1 MDEQKRYRLQVR
13 GKLILFVSVLVFSTI
28 LLLTAIFYVSLNRAY
43 QNWIDSRYPSFD
55 AYIKTAVESLVS
67 VLEANNK
74 RYENGEIT
82 EQEARKNAEAI
93 VRDTRYGGGN
103 GYFWA
108 DTSTGLCAVHMNPDY
123 EGKER
128 YDEQDLAGNYYIR
141 NLIQS
146 GSMSGGGYTDY
157 YFTKPGQDGM
167 FAKRA
172 YTLKFE
178 PYDWNIS
185 TGNYIDDIDGAVA
198 NYQKQKVFEIL
209 LLLGVSIGVC
219 VIGLLVLAVLLNRV
233 TAPLSPIAGRLKLLA
248 TGDVHTPPVPV
259 CQTKDEMEVLS
270 QATDELIIQ
279 MRDVVDDIT
288 VHLEHMAQGDMTLP
302 VEKEYSGDFA
312 PIHDSLLLIYQQL
325 NQTLQVIRQSADQV
339 SAGSSQVADAA
350 QALAAGAT
358 EQAGTIEQLS
368 ASITE
373 VSTQVEESSA
383 HIEEA
388 TGCME
393 QTVDRVEESNDK
405 MKQMLNAMDE
415 IKKTSDEIGKITK
428 SIDGIASQ
436 TNLLALNAAVEAAR
450 AGEAGKGFAVV
461 ADEVR
466 SLAAQAAQAAKRTAV
481 LVENASHAVKG
492 GMTTAQEN
500 AAILMDVSN
509 QARHVRELME
519 TVEKASREQT
529 AAMNQVTY
537 GITQI
542 SAVVQSNAATAEE
555 SSASSEELSAQADLL
570 RKEVSKFKI
579 AVQEKIG

>member
-1 MDEQKRYRLQVR
+1 MVEQKRHRLQVR

-43 QNWIDSRYPSFD
+43 HNWIDSSYQSFD
-55 AYIKTAVESLVS
+55 ANIKTAVESLVS
-67 VLEANNK
+67 ALEANNK

-93 VRDTRYGGGN
+93 VRDTRYGGGK

-128 YDEQDLAGNYYIR
+128 YNEQDLAGNYYVR
-141 NLIQS
+141 NLIEN
-146 GSMSGGGYTDY
+146 GSKSGGGYTNY
-157 YFTKPGQDGM
+157 YFAKPGQEGM
-167 FAKRA
+167 FPKRA

-185 TGNYIDDIDGAVA
+185 TGNYIDDIDSAVA
-198 NYQKQKVFEIL
+198 NYQRQKIFEIL
-209 LLLGVSIGVC
+209 VLLGVSVGIC
-219 VIGLLVLAVLLNRV
+219 VIGLLILAVLLDRI

-248 TGDVHTPPVPV
+248 SGDVHTPPIPV

-270 QATDELIIQ
+270 RATDEMIIQ
-279 MRDVVDDIT
+279 MRDVVEDIT
-288 VHLEHMAQGDMTLP
+288 IHLDHMAKGDMTLP

-312 PIHDSLLLIYQQL
+312 PIHDSLFLIYKQL
-325 NQTLQVIRQSADQV
+325 NQTLLVIRQSADQV
-339 SAGSSQVADAA
+339 STGSAQVADAV
-350 QALAAGAT
+350 QALASGAT
-358 EQAGTIEQLS
+358 EQAGTIQQLS
-368 ASITE
+368 ASVTE
-373 VSTQVEESSA
+373 VSAQVEQSTA

-388 TGCME
+388 TGCVE
-393 QTVDRVEESNDK
+393 QTVDRVEESNIK
-405 MKQMLNAMDE
+405 MKQMLKAMEE
-415 IKKTSDEIGKITK
+415 IKATSDEIGKITK
-428 SIDGIASQ
+428 AIDGIASQ

-466 SLAAQAAQAAKRTAV
+466 SLAFQSAQAAKRTAE
-481 LVENASHAVKG
+481 LVENVSHAVNG
-492 GMTTAQEN
+492 GMSTAQAN
-500 AAILMDVSN
+500 AAILMEVSN
-509 QARHVRELME
+509 QAGHVKELME
-519 TVEKASREQT
+519 TVEKTSREES
-529 AAMNQVTY
+529 AAMNQVSY
-537 GITQI
+537 AITQI

-555 SSASSEELSAQADLL
+555 SSASSKELSTQADLL

-579 AVQEKIG
+579 TVQKING